1 MNGNDVTGARVD
13 VETTVDMAPE
23 QFWALITDVSRIGE
37 WSPEVVKAAWLEGDA
52 AAPRVGDRFKGSCEY
67 PDGFAAVLQ
76 CVVTE
81 SEPGRAF
88 SWVVLDGDADPE
100 RPGSVWSYELQ
111 PGAVPGS
118 TLVRH
123 SFVHGAGTTGLRT
136 AIERDPANA
145 EACLEGRLG
154 QLRMNMISTLDAMAR
169 G

>member
-1 MNGNDVTGARVD
+1 MSVNDVTGARVD
-13 VETTVDMAPE
+13 VAMTVEMSPE
-23 QFWALITDVSRIGE
+23 RFWALITDVSRIGE

-100 RPGSVWSYELQ
+100 RPGSIWSYELR
-111 PGAVPGS
+111 PGS
-118 TLVRH
+118 SPDTTLVRH
-123 SFVHGAGTTGLRT
+123 SFEHGTGTTGLRT
-136 AIERDPANA
+136 AIEGDPANA
-145 EACLEGRLG
+145 EARLEGRLD
-154 QLRMNMISTLDAMAR
+154 QLRMNMTSTLDAMAR